1 MHSSPQIFISAGE
14 ASGERYGAM
23 LIEAVRALR
32 PGTKFFGLGGTV
44 MEAAGCERIVR
55 AEDIAVMGITEV
67 VRHMPR
73 IYREYRRLVQSIR
86 VRKPDLAVLIDFP
99 DVNFR
104 LAKELKR
111 SGIPVLYFVSPQL
124 WAWKQYRVRWVRERV
139 SKMLVIFPFEEKY
152 YRDRGV

>member
-1 MHSSPQIFISAGE
+1 MPSTPQIFVSAGE

-23 LIEAVRALR
+23 LMDAVHALR
-32 PGTKFFGLGGTV
+32 PDAAFFGLGGMA

-67 VRHMPR
+67 LRHMPR
-73 IYREYRRLVQSIR
+73 IYKEYRRLVQSIR
-86 VRKPDLAVLIDFP
+86 ERKPDLAVLIDFP

-139 SKMLVIFPFEEKY
+139 S
-152 YRDRGV
+152 